1 MGTDVYAYE
10 CMCSTSFRWARAG
23 KIHRAIASSYN
34 HVPAGVKFSP
44 PTWTWAQRLQMT
56 RSEVDSRP
64 WLSAKRRAQGL
75 PLSWHGH
82 RFQEKNVVGFDFKQL
97 VSLCQTN
104 GHKIPKSCDS
114 KMLLAPPHRG
124 MAPIV
129 CQIHSWFIMVKV
141 APNCL
146 YLSFQV
152 TSLPLPKHPVWL
164 WCRQKPRF
172 ATGNRL
178 LTVNPSSFQSLHPLT
193 LLGWHHLTLD
203 RSPHVHPSGIARDH
217 EKTTHQDILLQ
228 VAFKRRSQD
237 PRLLF
242 GDKLLLISLRPPRAC
257 EIHPQMLL
265 YLYIHST
272 HRLMSTEVPTFA
284 PMVTC
289 RSWVSSFRA
298 VRLLVLNRAKCATT
312 IGKTRAKR
320 HPSMQSRPRR

>member
-1 MGTDVYAYE
+1 MSTGWQDPQGH
-10 CMCSTSFRWARAG
+10 CSKVQSCSSWRW
-23 KIHRAIASSYN
+23 SS
-34 HVPAGVKFSP
+34 SP
-44 PTWTWAQRLQMT
+44 PTWTWARRLQMT

-114 KMLLAPPHRG
+114 KMLLAPPPTVEWLQLFARF
-124 MAPIV
+124 
-129 CQIHSWFIMVKV
+129 IHIIMVKV

-172 ATGNRL
+172 ATGNLL
-178 LTVNPSSFQSLHPLT
+178 LTLNPSSFQSLHPLS

-203 RSPHVHPSGIARDH
+203 QSREQTWYICVFSPFSLLDPSISPCS
-217 EKTTHQDILLQ
+217 TQ
-228 VAFKRRSQD
+228 VA
-237 PRLLF
+237 
-242 GDKLLLISLRPPRAC
+242 
-257 EIHPQMLL
+257 
-265 YLYIHST
+265 
-272 HRLMSTEVPTFA
+272 
-284 PMVTC
+284 
-289 RSWVSSFRA
+289 
-298 VRLLVLNRAKCATT
+298 
-312 IGKTRAKR
+312 
-320 HPSMQSRPRR
+320 